1 MAYPKGMGIGAM
13 FVLLILAVGVLPL
26 IVRMI
31 DRMEPHFII
40 SGFQDAAPVQQAHSE
55 QVQVPAGAAASMAS
69 AYHPDSMCRSPNGS
83 GQPCPEGTFCDG
95 VTQSCVPTH
104 VGGSVPDTGY
114 FA

>member
-1 MAYPKGMGIGAM
+1 MGIGAM

-40 SGFQDAAPVQQAHSE
+40 SGFQDSASVQQAHAQ
-55 QVQVPAGAAASMAS
+55 QVQVPAGAAASMATT
-69 AYHPDSMCRSPNGS
+69 YHPDSMCRSPNGS